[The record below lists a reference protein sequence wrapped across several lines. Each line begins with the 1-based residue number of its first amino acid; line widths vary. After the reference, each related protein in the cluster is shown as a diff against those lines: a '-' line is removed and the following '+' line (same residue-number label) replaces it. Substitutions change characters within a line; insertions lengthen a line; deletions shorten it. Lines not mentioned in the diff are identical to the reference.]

1 MPIMQAK
8 PLAIIG
14 YIICFIGTGVTFWI
28 SLINLDEIVNR
39 ANGRYTLFSQSAFL
53 TDGEAVIYF
62 SFWTLLF
69 IFICYLSI
77 KRLLK
82 RKYIWSI
89 VYALIVLLAILL
101 STYVDTL
108 FYHQLV

>member
-1 MPIMQAK
+1 MQAK
-8 PLAIIG
+8 PIAVIG
-14 YIICFIGTGVTFWI
+14 YVICFIGIAVTLWI
-28 SLINLDEIVNR
+28 SAINLEEIGNR
-39 ANGRYTLFSQSAFL
+39 ANGHYTFFSQRASL
-53 TDGEAVIYF
+53 TDNEAVIYF

-69 IFICYLSI
+69 IFICCLSI

-89 VYALIVLLAILL
+89 IYALVVLLTILL

-108 FYHQLV
+108 FYYKLV